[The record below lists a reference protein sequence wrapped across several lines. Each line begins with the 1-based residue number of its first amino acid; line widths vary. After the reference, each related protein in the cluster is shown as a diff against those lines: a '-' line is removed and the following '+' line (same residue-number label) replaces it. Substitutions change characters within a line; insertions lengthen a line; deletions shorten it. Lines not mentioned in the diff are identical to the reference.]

1 MLEDLRE
8 KHQEVCCRQEKLL
21 QVAEENKAYAVREHE
36 LQIELHRVK
45 DDADKL
51 RAECAELNAQL
62 GRHIS
67 SINHMQV
74 CINDKSNEIADIRS
88 ELDDLRAK
96 ETKWKE
102 ESERLAKEHQEI
114 IDNFQLRLDAKELEI
129 EQEYEKQK
137 DLQSM
142 HKKQTTELT
151 QQKESERQRA
161 EANHQAYVACKT
173 LWRASRLVLKQKRER
188 LASTN
193 ATVVDLET
201 DLEQQH
207 ESMVQLKTTY
217 EEKLAETN
225 RERNKMLEEICT
237 RNEQEL
243 GKMRDKFSAE
253 LESEKARYQKEM
265 EDAVQQKDEKV
276 NELQK
281 ALQNLQEQQNRK
293 SPPSPKHLIPTKVQD
308 PSSPGNVAYKTTA
321 TPTESRPAK
330 AKPLQHED
338 GVGKPKDK
346 IHEKQPQVKTKFSA
360 FQKLQ
365 KQLVK
370 SGRTS
375 SVKLG
380 RKGVRSRS
388 VEKENVFDF

>member
-1 MLEDLRE
+1 M
-8 KHQEVCCRQEKLL
+8 CSRQEKLL
-21 QVAEENKAYAVREHE
+21 HVTEENKAYAVRENE
-36 LQIELHRVK
+36 LQIELHRAK
-45 DDADKL
+45 EDAEKL
-51 RAECAELNAQL
+51 RAECAELSAQL

-74 CINDKSNEIADIRS
+74 CINDKSNEIVDLRS
-88 ELDDLRAK
+88 ELDELRLK
-96 ETKWKE
+96 EVKWKE
-102 ESERLAKEHQEI
+102 ESERLAREHQEI
-114 IDNFQLRLDAKELEI
+114 VDNFQLRLDAKELEI

-142 HKKQTTELT
+142 HKKRTTELT
-151 QQKESERQRA
+151 QQKENERQRA
-161 EANHQAYVACKT
+161 EANRQAYVACKA
-173 LWRASRLVLKQKRER
+173 LWKASRLVLKQKRER

-193 ATVVDLET
+193 AAVVELET
-201 DLEQQH
+201 NLEQQH

-225 RERNKMLEEICT
+225 CERNKMLEEICA

-253 LESEKARYQKEM
+253 LESEKARYLKEM

-281 ALQNLQEQQNRK
+281 ALQTLQEQQSHK
-293 SPPSPKHLIPTKVQD
+293 PPPSPKNSIPTKVQE
-308 PSSPGNVAYKTTA
+308 SSPPRSAAFKTTA
-321 TPTESRPAK
+321 TPTKSRPAK
-330 AKPLQHED
+330 SKSLQHGD
-338 GVGKPKDK
+338 GVGKSMEKS
-346 IHEKQPQVKTKFSA
+346 HEKQTQVKTKFSA

-365 KQLVK
+365 KQLAR

-380 RKGVRSRS
+380 RKSVRSRNA
-388 VEKENVFDF
+388 EKENVFDF

>member
-1 MLEDLRE
+1 
-8 KHQEVCCRQEKLL
+8 
-21 QVAEENKAYAVREHE
+21 
-36 LQIELHRVK
+36 
-45 DDADKL
+45 
-51 RAECAELNAQL
+51 
-62 GRHIS
+62 
-67 SINHMQV
+67 MQV
-74 CINDKSNEIADIRS
+74 CINDKSNEIVDLRS
-88 ELDDLRAK
+88 ELDELRAK
-96 ETKWKE
+96 EVKWKE

-114 IDNFQLRLDAKELEI
+114 VDNFQLRLDAKELEI
-129 EQEYEKQK
+129 EQEFEKQK

-161 EANHQAYVACKT
+161 EANREAYVACKA
-173 LWRASRLVLKQKRER
+173 LWKASRLVLKQKRER

-193 ATVVDLET
+193 AAVVDLET
-201 DLEQQH
+201 NLEQQH
-207 ESMVQLKTTY
+207 ESMVQLRSTY

-225 RERNKMLEEICT
+225 RERNKMLEEICA

-253 LESEKARYQKEM
+253 LDSEKARYLKEM

-281 ALQNLQEQQNRK
+281 ALQTLQEQQNRK
-293 SPPSPKHLIPTKVQD
+293 PPPSPKNLIPTKVQE
-308 PSSPGNVAYKTTA
+308 PSSPRSAAFKTTA

-330 AKPLQHED
+330 AKSLQHGD
-338 GVGKPKDK
+338 GVGKSMDK
-346 IHEKQPQVKTKFSA
+346 SHEQQPQVKTKFSA

-365 KQLVK
+365 KQLAR
-370 SGRTS
+370 SGRTG

-380 RKGVRSRS
+380 RKSVRSRS
-388 VEKENVFDF
+388 AEKENVFEF